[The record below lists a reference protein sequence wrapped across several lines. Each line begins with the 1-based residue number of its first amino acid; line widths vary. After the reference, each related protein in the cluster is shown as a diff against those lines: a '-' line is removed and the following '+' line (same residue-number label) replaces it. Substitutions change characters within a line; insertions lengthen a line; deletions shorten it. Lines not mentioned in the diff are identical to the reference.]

1 MFTSQVDP
9 KCPEFESKHAS
20 TLQLLCVDVT
30 NLTAQLEQTAIL
42 SIIAFAEQLSNK
54 LGEVAPTQ
62 PTEEKAALEPL
73 QKVGDEMLDKKTQS
87 KPLGKLK
94 RKSLGMYHFW
104 LYKAKDDY
112 FDVFFFFIYINSQP
126 RCGFLKSSL

>member
-1 MFTSQVDP
+1 MQITLLTFQVDP

-62 PTEEKAALEPL
+62 SVEEKATIEPL
-73 QKVGDEMLDKKTQS
+73 VQKMGDETLDKKTQS

-94 RKSLGMYHFW
+94 RKSLGKCNF
-104 LYKAKDDY
+104 
-112 FDVFFFFIYINSQP
+112 
-126 RCGFLKSSL
+126 